1 MEVLMGLL
9 DNGITKSRA
18 VASDARADLA
28 EVNSRL
34 VLAEA
39 WQGLTGAGDAAARS
53 LGSSR
58 IARPNVIAPIV
69 EVITT
74 QSTALHSRAVAN
86 VDELRLRR
94 QAAQSR
100 LTVAEK
106 SGAAMARL
114 AEETDK
120 LIGD

>member
-1 MEVLMGLL
+1 MGLI

-18 VASDARADLA
+18 AASDARADLA

-39 WQGLTGAGDAAARS
+39 WQGVTGTCDAGARS
-53 LGSSR
+53 LASSR
-58 IARPNVIAPIV
+58 VARRSAIAPIV

-74 QSTALHSRAVAN
+74 QSEALHTRAVAN

-94 QAAQSR
+94 QTAQGR

-106 SGAAMARL
+106 SGAAMTRL

>member
-1 MEVLMGLL
+1 MGLI
-9 DNGITKSRA
+9 DNGIAKSRA
-18 VASDARADLA
+18 AASDARADLA

-39 WQGLTGAGDAAARS
+39 WQGATGVADAAARS
-53 LGSSR
+53 LAASPL
-58 IARPNVIAPIV
+58 ARPTVFAPV
-69 EVITT
+69 VALITT
-74 QSTALHSRAVAN
+74 QSDALHTRAVAT
-86 VDELRLRR
+86 VDDLRVRR

-100 LTVAEK
+100 LAVAER
-106 SGAAMARL
+106 SGAAMSRL

>member
-1 MEVLMGLL
+1 MGLI
-9 DNGITKSRA
+9 DSGITKSRA

-53 LGSSR
+53 LASSR
-58 IARPNVIAPIV
+58 YARPSVIAPIV

-74 QSTALHSRAVAN
+74 QSDALHTRAVAN

-100 LTVAEK
+100 LTVAER